1 MGTYICACAQH
12 CDELLTRSM
21 CVRACVLVGW
31 ICGLHLLPQMYV
43 IHDFA
48 RVFRTVQPGIS
59 WEHTV
64 GALVRGNEISH
75 APHVGIIGAHG
86 NGV

>member
-1 MGTYICACAQH
+1 MDLRLASSTP
-12 CDELLTRSM
+12 D
-21 CVRACVLVGW
+21 
-31 ICGLHLLPQMYV
+31 V